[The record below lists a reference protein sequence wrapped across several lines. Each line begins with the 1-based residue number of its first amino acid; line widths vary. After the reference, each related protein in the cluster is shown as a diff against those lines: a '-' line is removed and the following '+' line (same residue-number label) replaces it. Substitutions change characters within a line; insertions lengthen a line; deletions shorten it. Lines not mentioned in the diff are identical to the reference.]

1 MDQETD
7 ETCQNEEIEAL
18 VSIYEDK
25 LTILPSTSTKS
36 FEIQIE
42 ANALLNVNF
51 PENYP
56 STTGPNY
63 ELSAPFL
70 DREDKEELELQLRD
84 ILSSSV
90 GMPVIF
96 SLSECIKDFLENRVD
111 SCQTVK
117 VQNDDV
123 EKTTTKSELKSNFT
137 SSIKC
142 PAITTGDCIE
152 DRKSVFQGHFAQV
165 ENMDE
170 VQAVISKLYEN
181 RKIANATHNMYAF
194 RFFKDGK
201 VFLQDCDDD
210 GETHAGSRML
220 HLLEILECE
229 NVLVVVSRWYGGI
242 QLGPDRFKHI
252 NNAARNVLEIAG
264 VVSKAAKKTKTKKK

>member
-123 EKTTTKSELKSNFT
+123 EKTTTKSELKNNFT
-137 SSIKC
+137 SSY
-142 PAITTGDCIE
+142 
-152 DRKSVFQGHFAQV
+152 H
-165 ENMDE
+165 E
-170 VQAVISKLYEN
+170 V
-181 RKIANATHNMYAF
+181 
-194 RFFKDGK
+194 
-201 VFLQDCDDD
+201 
-210 GETHAGSRML
+210 
-220 HLLEILECE
+220 
-229 NVLVVVSRWYGGI
+229 
-242 QLGPDRFKHI
+242 
-252 NNAARNVLEIAG
+252 AA
-264 VVSKAAKKTKTKKK
+264 

>member
-1 MDQETD
+1 MGKTKTSQNTMDQETD

-56 STTGPNY
+56 SATGPNY

-117 VQNDDV
+117 V
-123 EKTTTKSELKSNFT
+123 
-137 SSIKC
+137 
-142 PAITTGDCIE
+142 
-152 DRKSVFQGHFAQV
+152 

-210 GETHAGSRML
+210 RETHAGSRML